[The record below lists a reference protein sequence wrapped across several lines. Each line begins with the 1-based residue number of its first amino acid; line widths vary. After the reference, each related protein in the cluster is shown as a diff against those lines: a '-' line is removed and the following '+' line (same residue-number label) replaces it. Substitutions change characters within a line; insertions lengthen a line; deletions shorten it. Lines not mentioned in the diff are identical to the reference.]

1 MIITAIRT
9 LLSQAFD
16 AASFLIN
23 PVADEVWER
32 ACRHADELAEAEA
45 QEWTDGDRCTR
56 SGVLALDRRAARRRS
71 ECTRR

>member
-32 ACRHADELAEAEA
+32 ACRHADELAEDETPIDYTEA
-45 QEWTDGDRCTR
+45 VDAA
-56 SGVLALDRRAARRRS
+56 LAQIGK
-71 ECTRR
+71 